1 MTVEKEID
9 MAPSE
14 SYSLTIAKGAEQHAS
29 RNVLPAEKPQ
39 HVQRE
44 LSGKNALVTGG
55 TKGIGKATAL
65 KLADRGCNVI
75 VNYFRSRDAAGRAVD
90 EIRERGVEASAI
102 RGNIGNPDF
111 HKQLFERIRAEY
123 AHLDIFVSNAALG
136 TFTGVFDV
144 TEKIWDLAMRTNAQ
158 AFLFCAQEAIKIMP
172 AGGKIVALSSLG
184 SHRCI
189 PGYSAIGVSKAA
201 VEALVKYLAAESSC
215 QGINVNAVCGGF
227 IDTDALKSFPNYTE
241 LVAEVVRRSPLD
253 RVGTAEEVAD
263 VVVFLCGAGA
273 NWITGQT
280 IIVDGGYSLT

>member
-1 MTVEKEID
+1 MS
-9 MAPSE
+9 ASE
-14 SYSLTIAKGAEQHAS
+14 SYSLTIAKGTEQHES
-29 RNVLPAEKPQ
+29 RTVRPAEKPQ
-39 HVQRE
+39 RLRRE
-44 LSGKNALVTGG
+44 LSGKVALVTGG

-65 KLADRGCNVI
+65 KLADRGCHVI

-90 EIRERGVEASAI
+90 EIKERGVEALAI
-102 RGNIGNPDF
+102 RGNIGNADF
-111 HKQLFERIRAEY
+111 HKKLFERIRAEY
-123 AHLDIFVSNAALG
+123 DHLDIFVSNAALG
-136 TFTGVFDV
+136 AFAGVFDV

-172 AGGKIVALSSLG
+172 SGGKIVALSSLG

-201 VEALVKYLAAESSC
+201 IEALVKYLAAASSC
-215 QGINVNAVCGGF
+215 QGVNVNAVCGGF
-227 IDTDALKSFPNYTE
+227 IDTDALKAFPNYEE
-241 LVAEVVRRSPLD
+241 LMEEVIRRSPLD

-263 VVVFLCGAGA
+263 VVVFMCSEGA